1 MDIETMKFEGRANA
15 RPHDKKELEKK
26 LTIEDFQLSMTKEQ
40 AGAIPVGSTVVPV
53 NRGKEDFRPLKIV
66 SKMPLTMT
74 CEDVETGA
82 EKILLWIDQVVRCV
96 PHGTKPQIR
105 VIDVIVDDF
114 AEKWD
119 GCKNEYKS
127 PAHIIFDRS
136 SIFGVFE
143 EMPSTKGLVLNSPEW
158 HEASER
164 FDEFYEKCER
174 FDFDLADFF
183 AWAMMAGKLDDY
195 NTKQRGGMVAI
206 DSADYPDEA
215 SAKGRK
221 YGSFEWAFDTHF
233 TDCEFGGFL
242 KSELEK

>member
-1 MDIETMKFEGRANA
+1 MTTN
-15 RPHDKKELEKK
+15 PT
-26 LTIEDFQLSMTKEQ
+26 TINDFQLSMTKEQ

-53 NRGKEDFRPLKIV
+53 SRGKEDFRPFKIV
-66 SKMPLTMT
+66 SKMPYTLT
-74 CEDVETGA
+74 CEDVETGG
-82 EKILLWIDQVVRCV
+82 EKILLWIDKVVRCV
-96 PHGTKPQIR
+96 PHGTKPKVR
-105 VIDVIVDDF
+105 VIDIVVDAF

-119 GCKNEYKS
+119 GCKNEYIS

-136 SIFGVFE
+136 TVFGVFE
-143 EMPSTKGLVLNSPEW
+143 PIPSTKGLALNSQE
-158 HEASER
+158 HERAS
-164 FDEFYEKCER
+164 DEFDRFYDKCER

-195 NTKQRGGMVAI
+195 NKKQRGGMVAI

-221 YGSFEWAFDTHF
+221 YGNFEWAYQSHF
-233 TDCEFGGFL
+233 MDSDFGDFL